1 VLIGRRNV
9 MKKHIIASL
18 FAFVLIIAGTSIGIA
33 GAKACGGNDTV
44 CKKFAA
50 LAAAGRFE
58 KIVEKVNPYQTYST
72 ATMDLIGQAY
82 LMMAGR
88 ENNTPEQKEKF
99 CVKALEYGA
108 TSAYLDLYYIHAGT
122 DAQKALR
129 YLKQYIATKPQDSAL
144 YTLLGETEFNKGNY
158 AGAQQYLQEA
168 KKVARGRSVN
178 LDWLLFKASYLS
190 GDYKTASVMLDSSL
204 GQGKTMGDIKAL
216 VASDSRFSEMNRRS
230 DFSKFFNILNGTKMT
245 KAYVRP

>member
-1 VLIGRRNV
+1 MGRRKT

-18 FAFVLIIAGTSIGIA
+18 LAFVLIIAGTSVGIA
-33 GAKACGGNDTV
+33 GTKACGGKDPV
-44 CKKFAA
+44 CKKFAE
-50 LAAAGRFE
+50 LAAAGQFA
-58 KIVEKVNPYQTYST
+58 KIVGKVNPYQTYS
-72 ATMDLIGQAY
+72 AAAMDLIGQAY

-88 ENNTPEQKEKF
+88 ENNTHEQKDKF

-108 TSAYLDLYYIHAGT
+108 TSAYLDLYYLHAGT

-129 YLKQYIATKPQDSAL
+129 YLKQYVATKPQDSAL

-168 KKVARGRSVN
+168 KKVARGSSVN

-190 GDYKTASVMLDSSL
+190 GDYKMASAMLDSSL
-204 GQGKTMGDIKAL
+204 GQGKTFGDIKAL
-216 VASDSRFSEMNRRS
+216 VTSDSRFSEMSSRS
-230 DFSKFFNILNGTKMT
+230 DFRKFFNILNGTTTT
-245 KAYVRP
+245 KVYVRS